1 VYDCPQSSENGK
13 PLTLALSGVEF
24 TPTARYVT
32 GGTAKQSMNEWPAQ
46 TLRDIS
52 KIGGSHDSAI

>member
-24 TPTARYVT
+24 TSTGRYDT
-32 GGTAKQSMNEWPAQ
+32 GGTAKQLMNE
-46 TLRDIS
+46 
-52 KIGGSHDSAI
+52 